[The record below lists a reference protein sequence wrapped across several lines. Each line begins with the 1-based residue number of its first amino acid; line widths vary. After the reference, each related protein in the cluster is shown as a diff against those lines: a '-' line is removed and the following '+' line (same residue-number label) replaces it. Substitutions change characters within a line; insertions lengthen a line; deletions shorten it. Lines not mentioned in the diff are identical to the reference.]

1 MFDILPE
8 AFELSNLAAILVEF
22 HRGSTSSC
30 GSKSRNTKKAIGRR
44 TEMHAFVPT
53 LLERGGS
60 SPETEGSGLEHV
72 TQCGRLATQADKST
86 EVLFLAF
93 YVKMI
98 ADLEKNCKTRTEF
111 SRALHLGPRQ

>member
-1 MFDILPE
+1 MVQRAEIQRKPSGGALKCTP
-8 AFELSNLAAILVEF
+8 
-22 HRGSTSSC
+22 SSL
-30 GSKSRNTKKAIGRR
+30 
-44 TEMHAFVPT
+44 T